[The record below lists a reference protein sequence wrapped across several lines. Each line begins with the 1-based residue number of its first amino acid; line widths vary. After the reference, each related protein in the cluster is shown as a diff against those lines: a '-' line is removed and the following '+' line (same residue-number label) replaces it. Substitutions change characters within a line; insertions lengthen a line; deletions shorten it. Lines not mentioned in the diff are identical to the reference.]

1 MDDGSGVLIPLMT
14 LTQTNLRAHARM
26 GVEAMAAIHQ
36 AALEFAAAM
45 NEAAADV
52 DMLAPES
59 IEFRQAYNDL
69 EEEFSVFMDKVPL
82 SNPMGLQ
89 ALAEE
94 APRFVEK
101 ARKLPPV
108 VKKAHRKPNKV
119 PDASDE
125 HKVPEAGESL
135 DPAPQAEPEI
145 EEVR

>member
-1 MDDGSGVLIPLMT
+1 MDDGSGVLIPHMT

-26 GVEAMAAIHQ
+26 GLEAMAAIQQ
-36 AALEFAAAM
+36 AAQEFAAAM

-82 SNPMGLQ
+82 SNPMQLQ
-89 ALAEE
+89 NMATQVQ
-94 APRFVEK
+94 RFPAK
-101 ARKLPPV
+101 AAQLPPV
-108 VKKAHRKPNKV
+108 VKKVHRKPNKV

-125 HKVPEAGESL
+125 HRVPEAGESL

-145 EEVR
+145 AAIP